1 MEGEVRVYTRQ
12 RKPVRY
18 HLNPIHFV
26 ADLWA
31 RRSLVRELTRRQ
43 IQNQYRASLLGRF
56 WAFATPLATLAV
68 YTFAFSV
75 VLKARWGGDPDESR
89 LDYAL
94 TLFTGLILF
103 DLFTGCVGQASLLIV
118 AHTNFVKKVVF
129 PLEVLPIVLLFES
142 LFNLLVSSLIL
153 TVALAVVNQGLPA
166 TGFLFPLTLIPLIML
181 TLGISW
187 FLASFGVFMRD
198 VQQGVTI
205 CTRLLFFL
213 TPIFYPLSL
222 VPERFQPVIKMN
234 PLTVIVDT
242 ARRTLIWGEMPGW
255 YEFGAVTALGFVVMI
270 LGYAWFMQTKH
281 GFADI
286 L

>member
-1 MEGEVRVYTRQ
+1 MEGEVRVNSRR

-31 RRSLVRELTRRQ
+31 RRSLIRELGRRQ
-43 IQNQYRASLLGRF
+43 IQNQYRASILGRF

-75 VLKARWGGDPDESR
+75 VLKARWGADPDESR

-94 TLFTGLILF
+94 TLFTGLIVF
-103 DLFTGCVGQASLLIV
+103 DVFTGCVGQASLLIV
-118 AHTNFVKKVVF
+118 SHANFVKKVVF
-129 PLEVLPIVLLFES
+129 PLEVLPIVLLFEM
-142 LFNLLVSSLIL
+142 LFNLAVSSSIL
-153 TVALAVVNQGLPA
+153 AVALAIVNRGLPA
-166 TGFLFPLTLIPLIML
+166 TGLLFPLSFVPLIML
-181 TLGISW
+181 TLGVSW
-187 FLASFGVFMRD
+187 FLASLGVFMRD

-205 CTRLLFFL
+205 FTRLLFFM

-222 VPERFQPVIKMN
+222 VPEKLQPVIKMN
-234 PLTVIVDT
+234 PLTVIIDM
-242 ARRTLIWGEMPGW
+242 ARRTLVWGEMPRW
-255 YEFGAVTALGFVVMI
+255 YEFGGVTAFSLVVMI